1 MTLTSKTL
9 FGYLFVA
16 CLVLILLGC
25 QSGEPAY
32 SPKPKGYNRI
42 ALPPHRY
49 VALSEEHPYQFEIS
63 KWAVVLPDTFA
74 VAEPHWIFIHY
85 PKLNANIQLTYK
97 PTLNNPKKLSD
108 HIEDAYKLAAKHQ
121 IRALAIQEQTIRTQ
135 SGQAATLF
143 RIEGD
148 VASQFQFYTT
158 DTTQHFL
165 RGAVYLSSATQND
178 SLAPV
183 IDYLKQDALHLLNT
197 LRWRK

>member
-1 MTLTSKTL
+1 MTLSAKAL
-9 FGYLFVA
+9 FCYS
-16 CLVLILLGC
+16 LVVFCALTLLGC
-25 QSGEPAY
+25 QSGEPTY

-42 ALPPHRY
+42 VLPPHRY
-49 VALSEEHPYQFEIS
+49 VPLAEVHPYQFEVS
-63 KWAVVLPDTFA
+63 KWAVILPDTFA
-74 VAEPHWIFIHY
+74 EAEPHWIFIHY

-121 IRALAIQEQTIRTQ
+121 IRASAIQEQTIRSQ
-135 SGQAATLF
+135 SGQTATLF
-143 RIEGD
+143 RLEGD

-158 DTTQHFL
+158 DTTKHFL

-183 IDYLKQDALHLLNT
+183 IEYLKQDALHLLNT